1 MEIFEE
7 KVLKSTKRKL
17 GQGVGGQA
25 PKTVCSANLK
35 AASHHKTISAW
46 RYNETEFLHM
56 IFVITVCFKWKR
68 DLETKLF
75 MQHKTEVAKIDL
87 LLTFGP
93 GASLMKLREF

>member
-46 RYNETEFLHM
+46 RYNETEFLH
-56 IFVITVCFKWKR
+56 IFVITVCFK
-68 DLETKLF
+68 
-75 MQHKTEVAKIDL
+75 
-87 LLTFGP
+87 
-93 GASLMKLREF
+93 